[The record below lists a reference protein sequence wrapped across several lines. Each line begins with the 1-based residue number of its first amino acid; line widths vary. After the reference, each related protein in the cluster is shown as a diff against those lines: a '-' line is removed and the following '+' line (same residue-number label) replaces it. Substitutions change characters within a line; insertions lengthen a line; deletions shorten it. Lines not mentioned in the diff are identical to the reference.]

1 MWTNFFSR
9 IVLINLASR
18 PDRLVESSLELKR
31 HKIPFE
37 VVPAI
42 KNENGQQGIS
52 DTLRGLFRETLDAGH
67 RNVLVFEDD
76 VRMVVEP
83 EEFERVMDL
92 ALVELP
98 GHWDILYLGANLPNK
113 AMVSEYSAHLLST
126 KRALALH
133 AVAYSRGGMEKIL
146 SLKPYLPID
155 LQIADLINIQGCSFV
170 TFPLLCT
177 QKEGFS
183 DIEKTTN
190 EKGEIVSK
198 KTKNDFYITPRYRK
212 VEEYL
217 GLSKSSLS

>member
-52 DTLRGLFRETLDAGH
+52 DTLRRLFRETLDAGH

-92 ALVELP
+92 ALIELP
-98 GHWDILYLGANLPNK
+98 SHWDMLYLGANLPNPRR
-113 AMVSEYSAHLLST
+113 VEEYSAHLLRT
-126 KRALALH
+126 IRALALH
-133 AVAYSRGGMEKIL
+133 AVAYSRRGMEEIL
-146 SLKPYLPID
+146 ALQPTLPID
-155 LQIADLINIQGCSFV
+155 LQIADGINTAGGSFV
-170 TFPLLCT
+170 TYPLLCT

-183 DIEKTTN
+183 DIEGRRVKYSSFI
-190 EKGEIVSK
+190 EDRYKIVE
-198 KTKNDFYITPRYRK
+198 D
-212 VEEYL
+212 YL
-217 GLSKSSLS
+217 ELSKSSLP

>member
-37 VVPAI
+37 VVSAI

-52 DTLRGLFRETLDAGH
+52 DTLRELFVESLEFG
-67 RNVLVFEDD
+67 NGPLLVFEDD

-92 ALVELP
+92 ALLELP
-98 GHWDILYLGANLPNK
+98 SHWDMLYLGANLPNPRR
-113 AMVSEYSAHLLST
+113 VEEYSAHLLRT
-126 KRALALH
+126 IRALALH
-133 AVAYSRGGMEKIL
+133 AVAYSRRGMEEIL
-146 SLKPYLPID
+146 ALQPTLPID
-155 LQIADLINIQGCSFV
+155 LQIADEINTAGGSFI
-170 TFPLLCT
+170 TYPLLCT

-183 DIEKTTN
+183 DIEGRRVNYSSFIEDRYK
-190 EKGEIVSK
+190 IVE
-198 KTKNDFYITPRYRK
+198 D
-212 VEEYL
+212 YL
-217 GLSKSSLS
+217 GLSKSSLP

>member
-37 VVPAI
+37 VVSAI

-52 DTLRGLFRETLDAGH
+52 DTLRELFVESLEFG
-67 RNVLVFEDD
+67 NSPLLVFEDD

-92 ALVELP
+92 ALLELP
-98 GHWDILYLGANLPNK
+98 SHWDILYLGANLPSPQV
-113 AMVSEYSAHLLST
+113 VSEFSAHLLRT

-133 AVAYSRGGMEKIL
+133 AVAYSRRGMEEIL
-146 SLKPYLPID
+146 SLPATVPID
-155 LQIADLINIQGCSFV
+155 LQIADWVNPNGGSFV
-170 TFPLLCT
+170 TYPLLCT

-183 DIEKTTN
+183 DIEKRRTSYTHYI
-190 EKGEIVSK
+190 EDRYKIVE
-198 KTKNDFYITPRYRK
+198 D
-212 VEEYL
+212 YL
-217 GLSKSSLS
+217 GLSKSSLP

>member
-52 DTLRGLFRETLDAGH
+52 DTLRGLFGETLDAGH
-67 RNVLVFEDD
+67 RNILVFEDD

-92 ALVELP
+92 ALIELP
-98 GHWDILYLGANLPNK
+98 SHWDMLYLGANLPNPRR
-113 AMVSEYSAHLLST
+113 VSEYSAHLLRT
-126 KRALALH
+126 IRALALH
-133 AVAYSRGGMEKIL
+133 AVAYSRRGMEEIL
-146 SLKPYLPID
+146 SLSPTLPID
-155 LQIADLINIQGCSFV
+155 LQIADEINTAGGSFI
-170 TFPLLCT
+170 TYPLLCT
-177 QKEGFS
+177 QKESFS
-183 DIEKTTN
+183 DIEKTRT
-190 EKGEIVSK
+190 SY
-198 KTKNDFYITPRYRK
+198 THYIEDRYKK
-212 VEEYL
+212 VEEFL
-217 GLSKSSLS
+217 GLSKS

>member
-92 ALVELP
+92 ALIELP
-98 GHWDILYLGANLPNK
+98 SHWDMLYLGANLPDPK
-113 AMVSEYSAHLLST
+113 QVKEFSAHLLRT
-126 KRALALH
+126 TRALSLH
-133 AVAYSRGGMEKIL
+133 AVAYSRWAMEQII
-146 SLKPYLPID
+146 SLPPSMPID
-155 LQIADLINIQGCSFV
+155 LQIAQEINTCGGSFV
-170 TFPLLCT
+170 TYPLLCT
-177 QKEGFS
+177 QRPGYS
-183 DIEKTTN
+183 NIEKKDVSYTHYI
-190 EKGEIVSK
+190 EDRYKIVE
-198 KTKNDFYITPRYRK
+198 D
-212 VEEYL
+212 YL
-217 GLSKSSLS
+217 GLSKSSLP